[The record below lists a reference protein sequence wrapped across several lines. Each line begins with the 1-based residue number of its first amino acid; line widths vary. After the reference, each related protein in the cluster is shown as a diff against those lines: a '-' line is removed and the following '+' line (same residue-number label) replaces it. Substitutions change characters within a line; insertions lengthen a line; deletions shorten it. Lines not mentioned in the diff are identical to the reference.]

1 MEDIMARVLKDP
13 GSFRVHLDNDMFF
26 VENLRKSI
34 HDDIAG
40 ESVDRPPE
48 ELLEYLLNHLGIS
61 TTFV

>member
-26 VENLRKSI
+26 IENLRHSDEI
-34 HDDIAG
+34 VG
-40 ESVDRPPE
+40 EIVDELPE

>member
-40 ESVDRPPE
+40 ESIDRLPE
-48 ELLEYLLNHLGIS
+48 DLLRYLLDHLGIKHAI
-61 TTFV
+61 V